1 MGELVFR
8 NAVNPRLGKPIYSDL
23 ARGVYDGAGIAENSH
38 MHHLALGILEKRD
51 ITGRG
56 VGIGDGGAAV
66 DLVRGI
72 ARERGA

>member
-23 ARGVYDGAGIAENSH
+23 ARGMQDGARIAEYPH
-38 MHHLALGILEKRD
+38 MHHPALGIFEKGH
-51 ITGRG
+51 IAGGG